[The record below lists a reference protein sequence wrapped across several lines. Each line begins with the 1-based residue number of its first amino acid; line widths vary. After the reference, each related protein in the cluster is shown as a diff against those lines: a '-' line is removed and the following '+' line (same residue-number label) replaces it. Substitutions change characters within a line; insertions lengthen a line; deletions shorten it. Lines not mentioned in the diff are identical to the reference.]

1 MRRWGEGDATMRGRS
16 GSGGVAALFLLVAI
30 ASLLS
35 VPVPVRGAPGVD
47 YVLIADGPNGTG
59 SWVASRDYLF
69 GESEAF
75 WAAGYNTTTGFVA
88 DIPAYWFF
96 NSPTNRSGGVF
107 WLNTSYGPTVRV
119 HAAGYGVDA
128 LRVYAYGGTNQT
140 PVQNV
145 TGPLSVSVDNVD
157 SVIVRSDRGGTGTWV
172 GPTTYEVGD
181 YDTFYAA
188 AYNDTQGF
196 LGDIFSNW
204 TSSNAN
210 VGQVYPAYPNPGGQ
224 CDGTTGAVCYPSV
237 RFHALAI
244 GYTYVTAEPIGMMLS
259 NTTGRLTVSAI
270 GIDYLQIRDA
280 PNGGGTVLGARTYY
294 PREQD
299 TFYAASYNATL
310 GYRGDVVGDWT
321 SNDSAVCEL
330 KGYYPNVAHGSSV
343 QLLLNAVGVCTVTVT
358 ATTVS
363 GSRSNTT
370 GDLTVLQRTTV
381 TVDDSG
387 GADFLKIQDA
397 VDFAQAGYTVFIYAG
412 TYPENVV
419 VGKELEIVG
428 ESRTGVL
435 VDGGG
440 ADGMTIA
447 ADRVVLHDL
456 TILNAR
462 YGVFQDRTNNTRV
475 YDTTIKDY
483 DVGLFNEHTLNAWVA
498 YNVITHGHIGVLTNV
513 SYDDAIRWNEIS
525 YNDVYGAKSFNTRLR
540 NCFNWNSFH
549 HNAIAYFHDPTSE
562 YPPMEFDGNN
572 LTDND
577 IGVKVENASS
587 VTLTNNTFTGGS
599 VGVQLLNS
607 SSVVDSNS
615 FAGVAVGIECRASG
629 SNLTRN
635 TISSIDAGIVC
646 DGGAPRIEGN
656 DVLVASGEALVL
668 SNLNGAVVAGNDLH
682 GGTLRVTNSR
692 LAFLAP
698 VNSVV
703 LLEDTVVD
711 RLVLDA
717 ASRVEVRWTV
727 RVRAVDGAGVALPGH
742 EVVVRDANDAVA
754 FLGVTGADGSVAG
767 IVLHVETLR
776 IGGTES
782 QNPFTFSVTGLAGS
796 GSRTTTVAGS
806 VEIVVPVFVASLP
819 PPAPRGPDLVPVVL
833 VTLAMATSASLA
845 AAFAVERSRVAFLS
859 LFVPLYTRLSRD
871 KVLESYSRGRV
882 YQYVAL
888 NPGAHFNAIRADL
901 GMNNGALVYHI
912 EVLEREGLLRSR
924 ADGMYRRFYTMEA
937 QPPPLLENGTS
948 EVQLRVL
955 KAIEEMPGIT
965 QKELARVLGLRQ
977 STLAYQV
984 DRLAAMGYVAGEK
997 RGRRVHY
1004 SAKKGGD

>member
-1 MRRWGEGDATMRGRS
+1 MRGRS
-16 GSGGVAALFLLVAI
+16 GAGGVAALFLLVAI

-35 VPVPVRGAPGVD
+35 VPVSVRGAPGVD
-47 YVLIADGPNGTG
+47 YVLILDGPNGSG

-96 NSPTNRSGGVF
+96 NAGTNRTGGGVL
-107 WLNTSYGPTVRV
+107 WLNTSYGPTVRA
-119 HAAGYGVDA
+119 HAAGYGVDV
-128 LRVYAYGGTNQT
+128 LRVYAYGTNQT
-140 PVQNV
+140 PVQNL

-157 SVIVRSDRGGTGTWV
+157 SVIVRSDRGGMGTWV

-204 TSSNAN
+204 TSSNTT
-210 VGQVYPAYPNPGGQ
+210 VGRVYPAYPEPGGQ
-224 CDGTTGAVCYPSV
+224 CDGTTGAVCYPAV
-237 RFHALAI
+237 RFYALAI
-244 GYTYVTAEPIGMMLS
+244 GYTHVTAEPVGTALS

-321 SNDSAVCEL
+321 SNDTAVCEVR
-330 KGYYPNVAHGSSV
+330 GYYPNTAHGSSV
-343 QLLLNAVGVCTVTVT
+343 QLLLNAVGVCAVTVT

-363 GSRSNTT
+363 GTRTNTT
-370 GDLTVLQRTTV
+370 GDLTVLPRTTV

-387 GADFLKIQDA
+387 GADFLTIQEA
-397 VDFAQAGYTVFIYAG
+397 VDFAQAGYTVFIYTG

-435 VDGGG
+435 IDGGG
-440 ADGMTIA
+440 SDGMTIT

-462 YGVFQDRTNNTRV
+462 RGVFQDRTNNTRV
-475 YDTTIKDY
+475 YQTTIKDY
-483 DVGLFNEHTLNAWVA
+483 DVGLYNEHTLNAWVA
-498 YNVITHGHIGVLTNV
+498 YNLITQGHIGVLTNV

-525 YNDVYGAKSFNTRLR
+525 FNDQYGAKSFNTRLR
-540 NCFNWNSFH
+540 NCFNWNNLH
-549 HNAIAYFHDPTSE
+549 HNAIGYFHDPTSE
-562 YPPMEFDGNN
+562 YPPMEFDGNV
-572 LTDND
+572 LTDNG

-599 VGVQLLNS
+599 LGVQLLNS
-607 SSVVDSNS
+607 SSVVDANT
-615 FAGVAVGIECRASG
+615 FTGLAVGIQCRASN
-629 SNLTRN
+629 SNLTN
-635 TISSIDAGIVC
+635 NAIDAGTTGIDC

-656 DVLVASGEALVL
+656 DIRSASGEAIVL
-668 SNLNGAVVAGNDLH
+668 ANLDGAIVAGNDLH
-682 GGTLRVTNSR
+682 GATLRVTNSR
-692 LAFLAP
+692 LALLAP

-711 RLVLDA
+711 ALLLDA
-717 ASRVEVRWTV
+717 TSRVEIRWTV
-727 RVRAVDGAGVALPGH
+727 RVRAVDEAGAPVPGH
-742 EVVVRDANDAVA
+742 EVVVRDANLAVV
-754 FLGVTGADGSVAG
+754 FSGVTGSDGSIAG
-767 IVLHVETLR
+767 IVLHTETLR

-782 QNPFTFSVTGLAGS
+782 WNPFTVTVTGSAGS
-796 GSRTTTVAGS
+796 GSVTTSVAGS
-806 VEIVVPVFVASLP
+806 SDIVVPVRIAP
-819 PPAPRGPDLVPVVL
+819 IPPASPLGPDLVQVVL
-833 VTLAMATSASLA
+833 LVLATAASASLA
-845 AAFAVERSRVAFLS
+845 AAFAVERSRYSLLS
-859 LFVPLYTRLSRD
+859 LFLPLYSRLSKD
-871 KVLESYSRGRV
+871 KVLENYNRGRV
-882 YQYVAL
+882 YQYVEL
-888 NPGAHFNAIRADL
+888 NPGAHFNAILAAL
-901 GMNNGALVYHI
+901 GMNNGALVYHL

-924 ADGMYRRFYTMEA
+924 ADGMYRRFYTKDA
-937 QPPPLLENGTS
+937 RPPPLLENGTS

-955 KAIEEMPGIT
+955 KAVQEMPGIT

-984 DRLAAMGYVAGEK
+984 DRLAAMGYIAGET

-1004 SAKKGGD
+1004 RAKKGG